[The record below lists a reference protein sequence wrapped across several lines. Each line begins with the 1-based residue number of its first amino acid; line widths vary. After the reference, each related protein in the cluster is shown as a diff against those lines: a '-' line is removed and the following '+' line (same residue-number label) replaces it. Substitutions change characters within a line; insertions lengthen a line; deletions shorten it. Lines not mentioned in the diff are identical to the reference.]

1 MARLATILSFGD
13 HAQAQL
19 PHPQQQT
26 PPPAPEEEEEEEER
40 DLFDDAA
47 SDGSADSF
55 EFAFAP
61 PLTADGASL
70 PAPAPADDIF
80 AHGRILPAYPVF
92 SFNSEE
98 DDARGGPAF
107 SATAPPSPDTCCAW
121 APRSAPGSPAR
132 ERAFPKS
139 ASTGQ
144 KTVSFSTAAS
154 PGRFRL
160 RDLLGSNGRSHSDGK
175 DKFLFIQ
182 PKPKPAAAAA
192 QAAPAPKKKKKQGGN
207 GDGGNKK
214 KAATEMDMAT
224 AHRLFYSKP
233 GGPQQHAQALPYR
246 TGIVGFFAAAH
257 ALRRPQHNHP
267 Y

>member
-19 PHPQQQT
+19 PHPQHQS
-26 PPPAPEEEEEEEER
+26 PPPAPEEEEER

-98 DDARGGPAF
+98 DDARG
-107 SATAPPSPDTCCAW
+107 
-121 APRSAPGSPAR
+121 SPAR

-182 PKPKPAAAAA
+182 PKPKPTAAAA
-192 QAAPAPKKKKKQGGN
+192 QAAPAPKKKKKEGGN